1 MRAHGG
7 GAAISSLDS
16 MQSARRSQVSK
27 AARARAMLAGCRK
40 RSSWDCWRRST
51 WPRSRSPERGLVA
64 LPRSVFLRNT
74 WELKFQAKSCMC
86 TAMFKRWAHPSV
98 PFLTAAV
105 AALVAFRVL
114 ESGLGL
120 SAHDIF
126 VAGFGGACTLAGALA
141 LASLLIRTRPE

>member
-1 MRAHGG
+1 MSMRAHGG
-7 GAAISSLDS
+7 GMAMSSRGS
-16 MQSARRSQVSK
+16 MRSARRSQVSK
-27 AARARAMLAGCRK
+27 AVRAPATSAGYRR
-40 RSSWDCWRRST
+40 RSSWGCWRRST
-51 WPRSRSPERGLVA
+51 WPRSRLPERYWQA
-64 LPRSVFLRNT
+64 LRASVFLRNAR
-74 WELKFQAKSCMC
+74 ELKFEAKSGMC
-86 TAMFKRWAHPSV
+86 TAMFKQWAHPSV

-141 LASLLIRTRPE
+141 LASVLIRT